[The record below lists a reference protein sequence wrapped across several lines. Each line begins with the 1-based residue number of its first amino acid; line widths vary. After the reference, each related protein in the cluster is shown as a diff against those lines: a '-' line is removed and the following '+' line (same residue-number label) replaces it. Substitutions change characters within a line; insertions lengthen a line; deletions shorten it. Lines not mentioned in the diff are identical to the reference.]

1 MRRLLAL
8 YDHGKDKAKI
18 RVSSERSLRH
28 SFDYDP
34 ATDLVLT
41 VRLRSCLQ
49 IGEIEITLSWFPCHG
64 FGFAKSATLY
74 LFLSS

>member
-1 MRRLLAL
+1 M
-8 YDHGKDKAKI
+8 YVCKY
-18 RVSSERSLRH
+18 V
-28 SFDYDP
+28 FDYDP

-49 IGEIEITLSWFPCHG
+49 IGEIEITLFWFPCHG